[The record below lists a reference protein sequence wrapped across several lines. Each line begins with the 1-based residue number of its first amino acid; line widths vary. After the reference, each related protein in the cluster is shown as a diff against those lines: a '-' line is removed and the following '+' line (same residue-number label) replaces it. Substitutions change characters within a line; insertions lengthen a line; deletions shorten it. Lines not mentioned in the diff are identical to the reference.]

1 MEKTYTIKQAKEY
14 LNQVIDE
21 ETKIL
26 WKKLKEKRV
35 DFNSKTIA
43 YV

>member
-1 MEKTYTIKQAKEY
+1 MEKTYTIKQTKEY